1 MKWCQ
6 PVAPKLS
13 FYTLNQADEIKVTPI
28 QRSNA
33 IGLNIPT
40 FYYSIEQAF
49 DYVIVSDGNVRG
61 MIIPKMTQI
70 EMAKHTK
77 TFKFAIDFGTSNTMM
92 IAYSEGTGHAQEFFV
107 ER

>member
-1 MKWCQ
+1 M
-6 PVAPKLS
+6 VSTGSPKLS
-13 FYTLNQADEIKVTPI
+13 FYTLNQADEIKVTSI

-70 EMAKHTK
+70 EMAKTLK
-77 TFKFAIDFGTSNTMM
+77 RSNLQLTLEPR
-92 IAYSEGTGHAQEFFV
+92 I
-107 ER
+107 R